1 MYFQTFQMLSY
12 VKSVDIYI
20 ELNNF
25 KKNNFYFLIQ
35 NYLIDDV

>member
-1 MYFQTFQMLSY
+1 MLSY

-25 KKNNFYFLIQ
+25 KKNNFYFFIQ
-35 NYLIDDV
+35 NSLIDDV